1 MAVRSWQRVAVAAAL
16 VAAIAAAGILAN
28 LTLLGLT
35 QDGSEPAGKLS
46 PRAVF
51 TQDGGT
57 PAAPV
62 TTGGGRNDAPRS
74 GHEKSS
80 DRDD

>member
-1 MAVRSWQRVAVAAAL
+1 MRSWQRVAVAAAL

-35 QDGSEPAGKLS
+35 QDANEPAGKLS

-51 TQDGGT
+51 TQDGGL

-62 TTGGGRNDAPRS
+62 TTSGGKGDASRP
-74 GHEKSS
+74 GHENSP